1 MSDRDT
7 EQGTQ
12 GRAVRISAFGKD
24 MPSLEMAA
32 LDGAREFFGPEMR
45 LEVIPDYEASH
56 IGSAPPEK
64 RFWAMVGVRE
74 VTQ

>member
-12 GRAVRISAFGKD
+12 GRTVRVGAYGKD

-32 LDGAREFFGPEMR
+32 LDGAREFFGPHMR

-56 IGSAPPEK
+56 SESAPPER